1 MFAEFIS
8 FNFTLDR
15 LQNNP
20 IMYYLRTHRDRLIN
34 IVKRQGSWLIIYLL
48 ILGIVAWLCTEV
60 WEKEVFRFDRDFLL
74 WLHQFANPQL
84 DRVMLFFTALGDPP
98 TVVTIF
104 LITSVWLSIKRRYAD
119 AIRFALVCIGGV
131 VINQEMKLF
140 FAKPRPELWPRLIT
154 DPTFSFPS
162 GHAVGSMV
170 VYGFLAYLLAKNL
183 QSYKLYIYAIAS
195 ILIISIGLS
204 RLYLGVHYPTDII
217 AGYGV
222 GFVWLTT
229 CLKLDFSSRRSLDK

>member
-1 MFAEFIS
+1 MHHPRFSRHALIAI
-8 FNFTLDR
+8 LR
-15 LQNNP
+15 QQGVWLLV
-20 IMYYLRTHRDRLIN
+20 YL
-34 IVKRQGSWLIIYLL
+34 V
-48 ILGIVAWLCTEV
+48 ILGVVAWLCTEV
-60 WEKEVFRFDRDFLL
+60 WEKEAFSFDLSFLL

-104 LITSVWLSIKRRYAD
+104 LITTVWLVLRRHYID
-119 AIRFALVCIGGV
+119 SIRFAIACAGGV

-154 DPTFSFPS
+154 DLTFSFPS

-170 VYGFLAYLLAKNL
+170 VYGFIAYILAKEL
-183 QSYKLYIYAIAS
+183 QRYKGYIYAIVS
-195 ILIISIGLS
+195 MLIIAIGLS

-222 GFVWLTT
+222 GLLWLTT
-229 CLKLDFSSRRSLDK
+229 CLKLDFRFRR